1 MLSFLR
7 FYSLFYYYLCAT
19 LWCGDWSFI
28 AAQEWGHL
36 KRMDGLITFTENAKS
51 LHSNK
56 DVWTGDSF
64 QYPFHEG
71 LPAGF
76 FFLYPPLSYFLS
88 RSLVLWC
95 YFPPLRFSSSLL
107 QDFSPLLA
115 PPAVYKIQSQFSNQ
129 KTHCLPIGLRCNLKL
144 HSWIPPPVS
153 SLYSVPSIQIFYI
166 SRDITRPYFS

>member
-1 MLSFLR
+1 MEIEVLSPPRSEDIWKGWMDWLR
-7 FYSLFYYYLCAT
+7 LLKMQRA
-19 LWCGDWSFI
+19 FI
-28 AAQEWGHL
+28 L
-36 KRMDGLITFTENAKS
+36 TKTFEPVIP
-51 LHSNK
+51 SNIRSMR
-56 DVWTGDSF
+56 DFRQD
-64 QYPFHEG
+64 
-71 LPAGF
+71 F